1 MVVMYKDNG
10 VNCHY
15 LKADK
20 ICTEPFLL
28 GIQMLRRLG
37 LALWSYAI
45 ECSPC
50 GYRLRNNIPI
60 GKFAT
65 DVHFEGGDF
74 LILEAGMALIG
85 HCGERSEAAGSE

>member
-1 MVVMYKDNG
+1 MGWRYGYMQLNVRRASIDHAIKFYK
-10 VNCHY
+10 
-15 LKADK
+15 
-20 ICTEPFLL
+20 
-28 GIQMLRRLG
+28 
-37 LALWSYAI
+37 S
-45 ECSPC
+45 
-50 GYRLRNNIPI
+50 NNIPI